1 MIWESRLW
9 RPRSLIS
16 KINWGA
22 LAFIHISSVHF
33 HMLKTHYFALLYF
46 ANYHKNLFFFVFVNI
61 YIINHYVSDM
71 VTLAA
76 SHPLG
81 MTRSTRTKSVRK
93 TRNYTSKI
101 LLKNHTPA
109 IIHLAGF
116 DACHQFWHSFS
127 IYGKYILNVSWIITD
142 MRACHHQVTN
152 HAQCTKIHT
161 ELPLAWLYCY
171 DEWHNS

>member
-116 DACHQFWHSFS
+116 DACHMWHKSAS
-127 IYGKYILNVSWIITD
+127 GTTVDATIRYIVYHNTCNATILYILSNNSWFQNQPITS
-142 MRACHHQVTN
+142 T
-152 HAQCTKIHT
+152 
-161 ELPLAWLYCY
+161 
-171 DEWHNS
+171 